1 VSETG
6 IAIFEETTDP
16 NGGIGVWGNSNT
28 RGVVG
33 TLDREG
39 STQVFLRPVDTSI
52 TYNAYTGGVLMDE
65 TTRHTIKISTEALT
79 ALRILAAYT
88 GKRQH
93 VILEHLIL
101 DAFYLTER

>member
-1 VSETG
+1 
-6 IAIFEETTDP
+6 
-16 NGGIGVWGNSNT
+16 
-28 RGVVG
+28 
-33 TLDREG
+33 
-39 STQVFLRPVDTSI
+39 
-52 TYNAYTGGVLMDE
+52 MDE